1 MSQPLKQELKH
12 LIVEKLNLH
21 DVEPADIKDDE
32 ALFESGL
39 GLDSIDAL
47 ELVLSIEKKYGVK
60 ISSSEESRKALANID
75 TLAAFIGQHQST
87 GSDNQ

>member
-21 DVEPADIKDDE
+21 DVDPAAIKDDE
-32 ALFESGL
+32 PLFESGL

-75 TLAAFIGQHQST
+75 TLAAFIVQHQT
-87 GSDNQ
+87 ARPGNE

>member
-21 DVEPADIKDDE
+21 DVDPAEIKDDE
-32 ALFESGL
+32 PLFESGL